1 MADCGVIM
9 SRREH
14 NVNNAEVNK
23 RFGHRAGFDS
33 MVGRP
38 ARLVGNHGIGGGQ
51 PWVQ

>member
-1 MADCGVIM
+1 MADCGVLM

-14 NVNNAEVNK
+14 KNNTEVNK
-23 RFGHRAGFDS
+23 CFGHRVGFDS

-38 ARLVGNHGIGGGQ
+38 ARLVGNHGISGGQ